1 MAYPITSDG
10 IMIPDDATG
19 ILLYKDGQ
27 LVGMAQ
33 YSYELTLPSEDYDHV
48 FVVSCGLA
56 EETHVNEG
64 GKITSPDFQPT
75 Y

>member
-33 YSYELTLPSEDYDHV
+33 SAYELTLPSDDYNHV

-56 EETHVNEG
+56 EETRDRKSTRLNSSH
-64 GKITSPDFQPT
+64 
-75 Y
+75 